1 MIEAGDMEEENVKK
15 YTILLV
21 DDRAEAADNLRKG
34 IEDISPD
41 TFNIVILDDI
51 GAMKEIDRNS
61 YDAYFLDIEMPVHNG
76 FELAVKIKEKEK
88 DALIL
93 FQTEYEDYSV
103 WGYDYDIFRFISK
116 YKMMEMLP
124 NVIKALLEEL
134 DRRDVYMEVYN
145 HAGNIVQIPVF
156 AIQSAYTVKGRL
168 LLITEWDTFTVHCNM
183 NEFLSDYFMMPFA
196 MPQKGYIVNLAF
208 IDRLDYEENM
218 IYMKMGYCVKI
229 SRRKRAEFYQRY
241 SLGY

>member
-1 MIEAGDMEEENVKK
+1 MKK

-88 DALIL
+88 DAI
-93 FQTEYEDYSV
+93 
-103 WGYDYDIFRFISK
+103 
-116 YKMMEMLP
+116 P
-124 NVIKALLEEL
+124 NGI
-134 DRRDVYMEVYN
+134 
-145 HAGNIVQIPVF
+145 
-156 AIQSAYTVKGRL
+156 
-168 LLITEWDTFTVHCNM
+168 
-183 NEFLSDYFMMPFA
+183 
-196 MPQKGYIVNLAF
+196 
-208 IDRLDYEENM
+208 
-218 IYMKMGYCVKI
+218 
-229 SRRKRAEFYQRY
+229 
-241 SLGY
+241 